1 VRHDCLV
8 QGLPTS
14 VRTEQDKEPFLKHE
28 LFTAPIV
35 ANLEGNITR
44 ALPRSTLPLH
54 DVAGSTL
61 PDMIV
66 EYGQT
71 DLRQLD
77 QLCQIARKKLDFRTL
92 GYPQN
97 GVAFSPPILGVEF
110 RCCFAAS
117 RPRSHTLEGE
127 PERMRF
133 AGRADSIGRIYQDDS
148 ERSSRRKANE
158 AETGWSQ
165 PAHKLQTRPP
175 AKVLAA
181 RISMSHLVP
190 LLEFNLLYFP
200 PPRIG
205 AKVKLVDVAPLD
217 LKPKPGVLAGGDAA
231 GAQPAGE
238 GGRGR
243 GDSRDRLHSSMP
255 GQQTLNNH
263 QHRLNPR

>member
-77 QLCQIARKKLDFRTL
+77 QLCQIARKKFGQIIRKVTDR
-92 GYPQN
+92 
-97 GVAFSPPILGVEF
+97 GVANRVELLITFSGRATRYP
-110 RCCFAAS
+110 
-117 RPRSHTLEGE
+117 EGE
-127 PERMRF
+127 C
-133 AGRADSIGRIYQDDS
+133 G
-148 ERSSRRKANE
+148 
-158 AETGWSQ
+158 
-165 PAHKLQTRPP
+165 
-175 AKVLAA
+175 
-181 RISMSHLVP
+181 
-190 LLEFNLLYFP
+190 
-200 PPRIG
+200 
-205 AKVKLVDVAPLD
+205 
-217 LKPKPGVLAGGDAA
+217 
-231 GAQPAGE
+231 
-238 GGRGR
+238 
-243 GDSRDRLHSSMP
+243 
-255 GQQTLNNH
+255 
-263 QHRLNPR
+263 